1 MAAQSM
7 ARVNPA
13 ISWGLGWGIE
23 TAGGTPYLFQH
34 GSLAGACTTFVL
46 LHPQSQTGIAV
57 FTNHIN
63 GQRVADRIFCAPTG
77 REHPV
82 FLWA

>member
-1 MAAQSM
+1 MRRRDLLAATT
-7 ARVNPA
+7 
-13 ISWGLGWGIE
+13 LLIE
-23 TAGGTPYLFQH
+23 TAGGSPYLFQH
-34 GSLAGACTTFVL
+34 GSLAGACTNFVL
-46 LHPQSQTGIAV
+46 MEPHSQTGFVV

-63 GQRVADRIFCAPTG
+63 GQRVAERIFRAATG